1 MATWGCVTSYK
12 QDVSSSPRPIAT
24 NLGRLVTY
32 GEDILPMKSHGSL
45 IRCSFEVTW
54 QIKKEISLIWLGL
67 PPSHLAGQQLIVRVT
82 HPWSHMTLWSR
93 CQVRSYDNL
102 KTYYLLF
109 HKTYNCQTLLS
120 PSFSHDHLIS

>member
-1 MATWGCVTSYK
+1 MATWDHVTSYK

-32 GEDILPMKSHGSL
+32 GEDCLPTKSYDSL
-45 IRCSFEVTW
+45 TRCSFEVTW

-67 PPSHLAGQQLIVRVT
+67 PPPHLAGQQLVVKVT
-82 HPWSHMTLWSR
+82 HPWSHMTLCS
-93 CQVRSYDNL
+93 CGQVRSSDNL

-120 PSFSHDHLIS
+120 PSFSHDHLML